1 MYLKGSKWSM
11 NKRRRRSS
19 PWLIAIL
26 IIIIGLLAY
35 LNVFVIPTVQPPFVP
50 TPTPTRDPVSYSEEA
65 AIALAEGRIGIAM
78 DFYQDAIDAD
88 PQEISNYL
96 ALAKLQIYRGEYEA
110 ARENAEYAVLLDKT
124 RPYAFA
130 LLGWAK
136 GFMGEYLEAETD
148 IKSALDLD
156 PNDAFSRAVYAY
168 ILARQVAN
176 NVGELDTLDLA
187 IEQSREA
194 LTLNPNLV
202 ETRWA
207 RGYVLEITSNYEEA
221 VLQLTAAIEI
231 NDNIANVHLALGR
244 NYFTLEEYDQAVF
257 EFTKAYSLNPND
269 SDPNWYISQ
278 VYARIGEYA
287 KAIQYAEQA
296 VNDEPTDPY
305 LRGNLGTM
313 YYRDLQ
319 YNRAIEE
326 LELAVRGGATSSGEV
341 VEGIPLDYSSTVI
354 ELYSRF
360 GLSLARVNRC
370 SEAVQVATA
379 LLQTVPDDET
389 AVYNAE
395 EMINICQDFQEN
407 PPTVTPTLE
416 FLEDEQDLTQTPTP

>member
-11 NKRRRRSS
+11 NKRSRRSN
-19 PWLIAIL
+19 PWLIAFL

-35 LNVFVIPTVQPPFVP
+35 LNLAVIPTVQPPFVP

-65 AIALAEGRIGIAM
+65 AVALAEGRIGIAM

-88 PQEISNYL
+88 PQEVSNYL
-96 ALAKLQIYRGEYEA
+96 ALAKLQIYRGDYED

-124 RPYAFA
+124 RPNAYA

-136 GFMGEYLEAETD
+136 GFMGEYLEAEAD
-148 IKSALDLD
+148 IKSALELD
-156 PNDAFSRAVYAY
+156 PNDAFSHAVYAY
-168 ILARQVAN
+168 ILARQVVN
-176 NVGELDTLDLA
+176 NVGELDTLDQA
-187 IEQSREA
+187 IEQSRDA
-194 LTLNPNLV
+194 LELNPNLV

-221 VLQLTAAIEI
+221 VLQLEAAIEI

-269 SDPNWYISQ
+269 SEPNWYISQ

-296 VNDEPTDPY
+296 VNDEPTDAF
-305 LRGNLGTM
+305 LHGNLGTM

-341 VEGIPLDYSSTVI
+341 VEGIPLDYSTTVI
-354 ELYSRF
+354 EIYSRF

-379 LLQTVPDDET
+379 LLQSVPDDET
-389 AVYNAE
+389 AVFNAE

-407 PPTVTPTLE
+407 PPTITPSLE
-416 FLEDEQDLTQTPTP
+416 FQEEEQTPTP